1 MKNTRHRLKKWNI
14 NGKNI
19 FYYLK
24 QTGKIKYIFLVYLI
38 ITIIL
43 SLFLYWPISHKNM
56 LVEKPD
62 FNYGDALFIAASAF
76 SDTGLSNINI
86 SEGFNEFGQSV
97 IAIGIL
103 IGGFGFFTL
112 KLYILRMLFGW
123 MFKTKTSHFKR
134 DLIQVER
141 GSTVVGDTQNIIKVS
156 LTTLFIL
163 LFTSIIFM
171 TFYFYFSNEGF
182 FSDQKA
188 LINND
193 IEHFNPYL
201 KQKYNPHNNILLS
214 LRYATFESISAI
226 NNAGFDIIGPNSINA
241 YNSSYVLQIWIIIL
255 ILAGGMG
262 YPTIY
267 DFYKKIQAKIKKQRY
282 EFTLFTKLNLTTYFL
297 VTTIGILF
305 TFLFEVINKNPN
317 GFWHQNE
324 YGNSFNKSF
333 AIIFNT
339 LSTRSA
345 GFSTVDYYH
354 FSNQTILL
362 HAVLMFIGFAPVS
375 TAGGIRNIT
384 VAIIFLSIFN
394 TIRGRN
400 TINSF
405 NRQIGKETLIK
416 AINILTIGLILILI
430 GTFIVSFN
438 LSDLTPANLSKNEK
452 QYTIVSA
459 FFEVCSAFG
468 SSGLSTG
475 ITEKLNLTSKL
486 FLIIYMFIG
495 QLGITST
502 ILVWGNQK
510 SYVTKYRYIYEDVS
524 LG

>member
-1 MKNTRHRLKKWNI
+1 MKNTRRRLRKWNI

-19 FYYLK
+19 FYYFK

-56 LVEKPD
+56 LIEKPD

-86 SEGFNEFGQSV
+86 SEGFNEFGQAV

-112 KLYILRMLFGW
+112 KLYIFRILFGW

-141 GSTVVGDTQNIIKVS
+141 GSTVVGDTQKVIKVS
-156 LTTLFIL
+156 LTTLFVV
-163 LFTSIIFM
+163 LFSSIVFM
-171 TFYFYFSNEGF
+171 TFYFYFSNDGF
-182 FSDQKA
+182 FDNSKA
-188 LINND
+188 NIGD
-193 IEHFNPYL
+193 VEIFNPYI
-201 KQKYNPHNNILLS
+201 KEKYNPHHNILLS

-226 NNAGFDIIGPNSINA
+226 NNAGFDIIGPNSISA
-241 YNSSYVLQIWIIIL
+241 YNHAYILQVWIIIL
-255 ILAGGMG
+255 IIVGGVG

-267 DFYKKIQAKIKKQRY
+267 DFYKKIQARIKKQRY

-297 VTTIGILF
+297 VTTIGILL
-305 TFLFEVINKNPN
+305 TFLFEIINKNPT
-317 GFWHQNE
+317 GFWKQAE
-324 YGNSFNKSF
+324 YGSNFNKSF

-339 LSTRSA
+339 ISTRSA
-345 GFSTVDYYH
+345 GFSTIDYYH
-354 FSNQTILL
+354 FSTQTTLL
-362 HAVLMFIGFAPVS
+362 HAILMFIGFAPVS

-384 VAIIFLSIFN
+384 VAIIFLSVFN

-405 NRQIGKETLIK
+405 HRQIGKETLIK
-416 AINILTIGLILILI
+416 AINILTIGLVLVLI

-438 LSDLTPANLSKNEK
+438 LSDITQFASLNNQK
-452 QYTIVSA
+452 QYTIVSV

-468 SSGLSTG
+468 SAGLSTG

-486 FLIIYMFIG
+486 FLIVYMFIG

-510 SYVTKYRYIYEDVS
+510 SYVSNYHYIYEDVP